1 MAELETATIGTRV
14 ILRRDPIHQGRIVAI
29 HEDVE
34 ILDEE
39 RAHLRRQVRV
49 QIEWD
54 HGDDDFDDT
63 DNPWWPFSD
72 FHVPKKYQPEE
83 AEQG

>member
-29 HEDVE
+29 RHDPPLP
-34 ILDEE
+34 IK
-39 RAHLRRQVRV
+39 V

-63 DNPWWPFSD
+63 DNPWWPLSD
-72 FHVPKKYQPEE
+72 FHIPKKYQPEE
-83 AEQG
+83 AKQG